1 MPDLG
6 PPKASRRGFQ
16 LRVASSGR
24 MKATLLLAPKWVL
37 YVRED
42 GAKGHL
48 PLGDDAGRKLA
59 GLNSG
64 KDFGWVREVA
74 EAVRSH
80 GVESFAT
87 VDPQLH
93 QALVALGYGSELLDP
108 YRSKVD
114 RVALAIEAGTVRS
127 EAEYEEAARE
137 VAMAATEAMIKEAV
151 KRRDQMIVQAVR
163 ALDEVQKA
171 INAFYSR
178 LIDWYGIHFPELKEL
193 VEDPEAYVRAVM
205 AMGDRSRIDR
215 GALQKV
221 LDRKTADRVAE
232 AAGKSLGVEV
242 AEEDMERILELAG
255 VIRFLMDYRDGL
267 QRYVRQ
273 LMAVEAPN
281 VTAIAG
287 PTVGARLITLIGGLD
302 RLARAPASLIQVL
315 GAEKALF
322 RFLRTGRGA
331 PKHGVIFQHP
341 YVHGS
346 PKWQRGKIARTLATK
361 VAIAAKIDYFS
372 GEDRSALLR
381 EELESRYREIK
392 EKYPKPPARKEV
404 VRQPQRPQRR
414 ERKERRGRR

>member
-1 MPDLG
+1 
-6 PPKASRRGFQ
+6 
-16 LRVASSGR
+16 
-24 MKATLLLAPKWVL
+24 MKATLILAPKWVL

-42 GAKGHL
+42 GEKGQI
-48 PLGDDAGRKLA
+48 PLGEDAGRKLA
-59 GLNSG
+59 GLAG
-64 KDFGWVREVA
+64 GREVGWVREVV
-74 EAVRSH
+74 EASRDR
-80 GVESFAT
+80 GIDAFAT

-93 QALVALGYGSELLDP
+93 QALIALGYGSELLDP
-108 YRSKVD
+108 YRNRID
-114 RVALAIEAGTVRS
+114 RLALAMEVGAVRS
-127 EAEYEEAARE
+127 EAEFEEAARE
-137 VAMAATEAMIKEAV
+137 VAMAATEAMIREAV

-163 ALDEVQKA
+163 VLDEVQKT
-171 INAFYSR
+171 INALYSR
-178 LIDWYGIHFPELKEL
+178 LVDWYGIHFPELKEL
-193 VEDPEAYVRAVM
+193 VEDPEDYVRVVM
-205 AMGDRSRIDR
+205 AVGDRSRIDR
-215 GALQKV
+215 SALQKV
-221 LDRKTADRVAE
+221 LDRKTAERVVE
-232 AAGKSLGVEV
+232 AAGRSLGVEV

-255 VIRFLMDYRDGL
+255 VIRFLTEYRDGI
-267 QRYVRQ
+267 QRYIRQ

-341 YVHGS
+341 YIHGS
-346 PKWQRGKIARTLATK
+346 PKWQRGKIARALATK
-361 VAIAAKIDYFS
+361 IAIAAKIDYFS

-381 EELESRYREIK
+381 EELERRVREIK

-414 ERKERRGRR
+414 ERRGRR